1 MIRTFEMNKTQVLP
15 AEKSEFCRILSAAVV
30 NKRFCADLLANPLK
44 AVAAGY
50 SGEKFILQKD
60 QTALLASIQ
69 VSSLS
74 EFAAQL
80 A

>member
-1 MIRTFEMNKTQVLP
+1 MIRTFEMNKTQISSVD
-15 AEKSEFCRILSAAVV
+15 KSEFCRILSAAVV

-44 AVAAGY
+44 TVAAGY
-50 SGEKFILQKD
+50 SGEKFYLQKD